1 MARKTKEDAAITREQ
16 LLDAAERVFR
26 QRGVARSSLAEVA
39 AAAGVTRGAVYW
51 HFRDK
56 ADLCAAMC
64 ERAMLPLETMLS
76 DASAATHEDP
86 LRTLRELA
94 VAALTHLARD
104 PRTQAV
110 FEVFLHEGEHT
121 PGIPSIGERKER
133 ERRHCLG
140 HVERVMQQ
148 AVAARQLPQDADT
161 ALAAQAMHA
170 YIGGIMNAWV
180 QDRDAYDLATC
191 APALVDAIIAG
202 LRAAPP
208 RRAARSR
215 ERRGR
220 VAQTQASAAATA
232 RAKVSAQAVKATLPK
247 SRPVRARNTLD
258 EA

>member
-39 AAAGVTRGAVYW
+39 SAAGVTRGAVYW

-76 DASAATHEDP
+76 DAGATTHDDP

-110 FEVFLHEGEHT
+110 FEVFLHESDHA
-121 PGIPSIGERKER
+121 PGVPSIAERKER

-140 HVERVMQQ
+140 HVERVLQQ
-148 AVAARQLPQDADT
+148 AVAARQLPDDADT

-180 QDRDAYDLATC
+180 QDTNAYDLEAC

-208 RRAARSR
+208 LRVVSPR
-215 ERRGR
+215 ERRAR
-220 VAQTQASAAATA
+220 IVSPTAAAVGPS
-232 RAKVSAQAVKATLPK
+232 RAKVASSAEKTTTRKARWL
-247 SRPVRARNTLD
+247 RARTPLD